1 MRQARSVIA
10 GSLAAVASAAAFAV
24 ASPAAGAA
32 TVELRQ
38 TNRGMVLTNSAGFTL
53 YEFTSDHKHKD
64 FCVTI
69 SGCPE
74 SWPPLTV
81 MGAPTA
87 GPGLKANKV
96 GTIMLPNGSMQVTYY
111 RHPLYGYRGDTHPEE
126 TSYFGA
132 FAFGGNWYGV
142 TAKGRPVI

>member
-1 MRQARSVIA
+1 MRQARTVIA
-10 GSLAAVASAAAFAV
+10 GSLVAVASTGAFAA

-38 TNRGMVLTNSAGFTL
+38 TNRGMILTNSAGFTL
-53 YEFTSDHKHKD
+53 YEFTSDSKKKD
-64 FCVTI
+64 NCVTI

-87 GPGLKANKV
+87 GPGVKPHKL
-96 GTIMLPNGSMQVTYY
+96 GTIMLLNGSVQVTYNK
-111 RHPLYGYRGDTHPEE
+111 HPLYTYRGDTHPEE
-126 TSYFGA
+126 TSYVGA

-142 TAKGRPVI
+142 TAKGRPVL